1 MSENNHVL
9 LTLLYPTSLPAIES
23 KPLVRFAHTLA
34 LALQQ
39 HTNTVRRFVIS
50 FLLLTYFL
58 NRPCIY
64 CSALLLILF
73 ISSCYWS
80 DTCILDFTH
89 NDFFS
94 PRQFTSPIPNPLP
107 QATNCSGIH
116 ENGHA
121 GDGSFLITA
130 VNETASA
137 LAGAAV
143 EEIRQ
148 RMTPKTEWTGVG
160 LGWIRSWLGG
170 REFRLPCVDVYIR
183 L

>member
-1 MSENNHVL
+1 MFCLRSYIPL
-9 LTLLYPTSLPAIES
+9 LFLPLKAS
-23 KPLVRFAHTLA
+23 PL
-34 LALQQ
+34 
-39 HTNTVRRFVIS
+39 FVIS

-94 PRQFTSPIPNPLP
+94 QRQFTSPIPNPLP

-116 ENGHA
+116 ENGYA

-130 VNETASA
+130 VNETAST

-143 EEIRQ
+143 EEMRQ
-148 RMTPKTEWTGVG
+148 RMTRKTEWTGVG
-160 LGWIRSWLGG
+160 LGWMRSWLGG
-170 REFRLPCVDVYIR
+170 REFRLPCVDVYVR